1 MVPAPTAK
9 TCFPSRSTNIGK
21 YDMPASNSSFHIP
34 LIIHKI
40 TFFSNKFIWRLT
52 AWDLACILEENIGRE
67 RKGSMEEVFRA
78 IEDKIRETGYDGLI
92 DGETFYDEIC
102 DEIEDK
108 EVGSYLFMSK
118 RDNGDIFEYKVDVME
133 DQFNL
138 SYVTITSGDRSF
150 HADFD

>member
-1 MVPAPTAK
+1 
-9 TCFPSRSTNIGK
+9 
-21 YDMPASNSSFHIP
+21 
-34 LIIHKI
+34 
-40 TFFSNKFIWRLT
+40 
-52 AWDLACILEENIGRE
+52 
-67 RKGSMEEVFRA
+67 MEEVFRA
-78 IEDKIRETGYDGLI
+78 IEDKIKETGYDGLI

-118 RDNGDIFEYKVDVME
+118 RDNGDVME

>member
-1 MVPAPTAK
+1 MENYE
-9 TCFPSRSTNIGK
+9 RSPI
-21 YDMPASNSSFHIP
+21 IP
-34 LIIHKI
+34 M
-40 TFFSNKFIWRLT
+40 T
-52 AWDLACILEENIGRE
+52 EEQKKDFELQIKKLDR
-67 RKGSMEEVFRA
+67 R
-78 IEDKIRETGYDGLI
+78 IEIMDKIKETGYDGLI

>member
-1 MVPAPTAK
+1 
-9 TCFPSRSTNIGK
+9 
-21 YDMPASNSSFHIP
+21 
-34 LIIHKI
+34 
-40 TFFSNKFIWRLT
+40 
-52 AWDLACILEENIGRE
+52 
-67 RKGSMEEVFRA
+67 MEEVFRA

-92 DGETFYDEIC
+92 DGEAFYDEIC